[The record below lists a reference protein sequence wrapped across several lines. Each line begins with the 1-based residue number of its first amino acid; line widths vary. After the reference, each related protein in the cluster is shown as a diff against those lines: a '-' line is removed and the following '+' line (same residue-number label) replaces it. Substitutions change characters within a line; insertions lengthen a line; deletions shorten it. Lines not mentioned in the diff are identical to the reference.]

1 MTPRKFIHRIFSIKN
16 RVSKWTNIGWMG
28 LIIAYV
34 LYAEYPYDI
43 EEHWGRYLFILAAI
57 LITHI
62 FWLLIQLEV
71 DSKLKDETNK
81 RIKEES
87 DQLVDLLIRNK
98 VHVPCKIRSVLE
110 SIDRIEIK
118 DHDRDEKDRI
128 HGVFDVKD

>member
-1 MTPRKFIHRIFSIKN
+1 MTPRKFIHRIFNIKN

-28 LIIAYV
+28 LIIAYA

-43 EEHWGRYLFILAAI
+43 DEHWGRYLVIVAAM
-57 LITHI
+57 LVTHV

-118 DHDRDEKDRI
+118 DHDLDEKDRI

>member
-1 MTPRKFIHRIFSIKN
+1 MTPRKFIHRIFNIKN

-28 LIIAYV
+28 LIIAYA

-43 EEHWGRYLFILAAI
+43 DARWGRYLVILAAI
-57 LITHI
+57 LVTHV

-118 DHDRDEKDRI
+118 DHDLDEKDRI

>member
-1 MTPRKFIHRIFSIKN
+1 MTPRKFIHHIFKIKN

-28 LIIAYV
+28 LIIAYA

-43 EEHWGRYLFILAAI
+43 DKHWGRYLVIVAAM
-57 LITHI
+57 LVTHI